1 MRRSVRNRGSL
12 DSVEREAEAEVIIT
26 ETSVGVGWKA
36 ILAEMCDALRGCV
49 QALEMVLMNG

>member
-12 DSVEREAEAEVIIT
+12 DSVEREAEAEAEVMIT

-36 ILAEMCDALRGCV
+36 ILAGMCDALRGCV
-49 QALEMVLMNG
+49 